1 MVKEDASWPPQV
13 RFVTRE
19 SWKARRVLYDFET
32 GLNIIAERSVITV
45 SCANYGFIVCCRLI
59 HTTLIHYSFFVMTSI
74 MTNIAKMRLG
84 CSFVY
89 CVHSCSYVSLL
100 WFCALLKDTKCT
112 SVHPL
117 LCALLLY
124 CRIETFLSTELVS
137 TQAAYKYNNLC
148 MRVTTV
154 S

>member
-1 MVKEDASWPPQV
+1 
-13 RFVTRE
+13 
-19 SWKARRVLYDFET
+19 LYDFET

-89 CVHSCSYVSLL
+89 CFIVARMCHYYDFVR
-100 WFCALLKDTKCT
+100 F
-112 SVHPL
+112 
-117 LCALLLY
+117 
-124 CRIETFLSTELVS
+124 
-137 TQAAYKYNNLC
+137 
-148 MRVTTV
+148 
-154 S
+154 